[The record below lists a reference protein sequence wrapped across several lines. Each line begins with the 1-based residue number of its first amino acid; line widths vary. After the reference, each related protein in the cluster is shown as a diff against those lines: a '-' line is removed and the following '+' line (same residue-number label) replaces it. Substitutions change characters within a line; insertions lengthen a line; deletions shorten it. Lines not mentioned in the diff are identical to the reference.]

1 MEKHRILWVIFS
13 ISLLLVVVL
22 AGGLY
27 FLKPIQDNSLA
38 TAVKSG
44 PVPFDTFEFVRG
56 DSEPPGLDVEEQERQ
71 MEEMVIVV
79 GEKEG
84 GSAVPEAEIEPRL
97 PIPLST
103 PSSSQAKRRP
113 SRPAPQKVTEIATPA
128 PKPVRVTEYWI
139 QAGSY
144 RSRSRAEAL
153 SHVLSD
159 QGLQSKIMTRDIDG
173 NTYYRVRIGPYNRQA
188 EAKKFLSW
196 VRATKGFESSY
207 ISQVY
212 AQRTVN

>member
-27 FLKPIQDNSLA
+27 FLRPTQDKDLA
-38 TAVKSG
+38 TAAKNG
-44 PVPFDTFEFVRG
+44 PLPFDTFEYVRG
-56 DSEPPGLDVEEQERQ
+56 DSEPPGLDVEEQEGQ

-79 GEKEG
+79 GEKDD
-84 GSAVPEAEIEPRL
+84 GSAEPEVKIEPRITA
-97 PIPLST
+97 PTST
-103 PSSSQAKRRP
+103 RAKSP
-113 SRPAPQKVTEIATPA
+113 VSRPAPSKETKIATPA

-144 RSRSRAEAL
+144 QSRSRAEAL
-153 SHVLSD
+153 SGALSD
-159 QGLQSKIMTRDIDG
+159 QGLQSKIMTREIDG
-173 NTYYRVRIGPYNRQA
+173 ITYYRVRIGPYRRQA